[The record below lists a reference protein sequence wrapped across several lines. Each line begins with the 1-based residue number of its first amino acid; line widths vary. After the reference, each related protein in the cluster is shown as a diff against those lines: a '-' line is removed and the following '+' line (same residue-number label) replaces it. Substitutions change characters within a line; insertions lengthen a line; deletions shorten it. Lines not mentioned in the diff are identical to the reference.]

1 MAARAGSPR
10 GGVAPG
16 RVIVALVAAL
26 IALVLGALVIVTPR
40 PSATAAAAPSPAA
53 GQEAPLTLTLFWG
66 DGCPKCESERKFLA
80 QLQREHPTL
89 TVQQFE
95 VWKHTANR
103 SRFEA
108 TARHFGVDASAVP
121 ATVVEDRLWIG
132 FTAAIRDDIRT
143 TVETALRG
151 GTVPRGVY
159 GRTGSGTCKATD
171 EICTTGTKNDAE
183 VDVPFVG
190 RVDVGDKSLVVS
202 TLVIGFVDG
211 INPCSLWVI
220 SILLAIVIRT
230 GSRRRVLAIGSA
242 FLVVTAGMYA
252 LYMAGMYSALSVI
265 SYLDAIQLGVGII
278 AGIAGIIAVKDYFW
292 YKRGV
297 SLTIPESSKPGI
309 YKRVRDVAG
318 SKSLLLA
325 LGATTLLAVAVSL
338 IETPCTAGFPLLW
351 TGLLASHHV
360 GLLGSSLLFL
370 LYMIPFLLDEM
381 FVFFVAVFT
390 MRATKL
396 QEKHGRLL
404 KLVAGT
410 IMIALA
416 GTMIFAPAVM
426 EDVLGA
432 TLVFAVAIVVAGAVH
447 GITTRW
453 RHHRQHHP
461 RPRPTPAV

>member
-1 MAARAGSPR
+1 MTVRAEPSPGGRPGPARLVG
-10 GGVAPG
+10 
-16 RVIVALVAAL
+16 ALLALAFTAAL
-26 IALVLGALVIVTPR
+26 IVGLGPVTGWA
-40 PSATAAAAPSPAA
+40 ATPAS
-53 GQEAPLTLTLFWG
+53 GPETPVTLTLFWG
-66 DGCPKCESERKFLA
+66 DGCPKCEAERDFLSK
-80 QLQREHPTL
+80 LQGEHPGL
-89 TVQQFE
+89 TIEQFE
-95 VWKHTANR
+95 VWNNTGNR
-103 SRFEA
+103 TRYEA
-108 TARHFGVDASAVP
+108 AVRRFGVDASAVP
-121 ATVVEDRLWIG
+121 ATIVDDRLWIG
-132 FTAAIRDDIRT
+132 FTDAIRDDVRS

-151 GTVPRGVY
+151 GTVPTGVY
-159 GRTGSGTCKATD
+159 GRTGSGTCQPTD
-171 EICTTGTKNDAE
+171 EICTAGTKDTAE

-190 RVDVGDKSLVVS
+190 RVNVGDQSLVVS

-265 SYLDAIQLGVGII
+265 SYLDAVQLGVGII

-297 SLTIPESSKPGI
+297 SLTIPEGRKPGI
-309 YKRVRDVAG
+309 YKRVRAVAG

-325 LGATTLLAVAVSL
+325 LGATILLAVAVSL

-360 GLLGSSLLFL
+360 GLLGSAILFL
-370 LYMIPFLLDEM
+370 LYMIPFLLDEL
-381 FVFFVAVFT
+381 FVFGVAVFT

-416 GTMIFAPAVM
+416 GTMIFVPGTM

-432 TLVFAVAIVVAGAVH
+432 TLVFTVAIVVALGVH
-447 GITTRW
+447 AITVQW
-453 RHHRQHHP
+453 GRHRGHHP
-461 RPRPTPAV
+461 HAHPTPAG